1 MAQKPSPKRKRGRPK
16 KLYRGRRLTV
26 LVNEWCCHTHTS
38 RSTAFRE
45 MAAGHLR
52 YIQHKPGAPRLI
64 PISEYRRR
72 GFDPPSDSDFIV
84 VKNVSTVAAAIDA
97 A

>member
-1 MAQKPSPKRKRGRPK
+1 MVLSMSSPKRRRGRPK
-16 KLYRGRRLTV
+16 KIHRGRRLTST
-26 LVNEWCCHTHTS
+26 VNEWCDHTHTS

-64 PISEYRRR
+64 PHSEYRRR
-72 GFDPPSDSDFIV
+72 GFDLPDDSDFIIV
-84 VKNVSTVAAAIDA
+84 ERKAADNSATA
-97 A
+97 